1 MRALAGLIIAGPLQ
15 AVLVIALCTVLSFMA
30 PPLTSILSYV
40 GAAALALYCLHND
53 IRAGLIVLGGAV
65 LLTGVLAEVLAGQG
79 AVVAVTSMFLWWP
92 VWLAAVVL
100 RNTRSMAMAMLA
112 LTVLAMIAVLVV
124 YLLYGEPTGWWQQ
137 QLQAVVESIMAQP
150 ELQLADAS
158 EALDTFI
165 EQVAPV
171 MTGLLAA
178 GLSLA
183 ALGCLV
189 LGRWWQSL
197 LIKPGALRKEFYALR
212 LNAGLSLL
220 GIAVSVLA
228 MAKLGVVSSLALQWS
243 LIVMVL
249 FMYVGLAVLHATL
262 ANLKAAKGW
271 IIAAYILMGLL
282 PQALLMVVITGL
294 VDPWLDLRRRTAQ
307 TDTH

>member
-1 MRALAGLIIAGPLQ
+1 MRALAGLIIAGPMQ
-15 AVLVIALCTVLSFMA
+15 AVLVVALCTVLSFLA

-40 GAAALALYCLHND
+40 GAAALALYCLHHD
-53 IRAGLIVLGGAV
+53 VRAGLIVLGGAV

-124 YLLYGEPTGWWQQ
+124 YLLYGEPTAWWQQ
-137 QLQAVVESIMAQP
+137 QLQAVVEAIMAQP
-150 ELQLADAS
+150 DLQLGDAS
-158 EALDTFI
+158 AAFDTFV

-197 LIKPGALRKEFYALR
+197 LIKPGALRKEF
-212 LNAGLSLL
+212 
-220 GIAVSVLA
+220 
-228 MAKLGVVSSLALQWS
+228 
-243 LIVMVL
+243 
-249 FMYVGLAVLHATL
+249 
-262 ANLKAAKGW
+262 
-271 IIAAYILMGLL
+271 
-282 PQALLMVVITGL
+282 
-294 VDPWLDLRRRTAQ
+294 
-307 TDTH
+307 